1 MRDRMG
7 AIGQPSQE
15 GGFCDACGAP
25 EVSRVQEAHHPPP
38 AARPRAA
45 RRVSQPPWRR
55 VNLQLAETGFLCLI
69 TGTVFPDDS
78 LSWVVLRPVGC

>member
-15 GGFCDACGAP
+15 CGFRDACGAP
-25 EVSRVQEAHHPPP
+25 EVSGVHEAHHPPP

-45 RRVSQPPWRR
+45 RRVSQPPWRQ
-55 VNLQLAETGFLCLI
+55 VNLQLAETRFLRLI
-69 TGTVFPDDS
+69 TADS
-78 LSWVVLRPVGC
+78 FSR